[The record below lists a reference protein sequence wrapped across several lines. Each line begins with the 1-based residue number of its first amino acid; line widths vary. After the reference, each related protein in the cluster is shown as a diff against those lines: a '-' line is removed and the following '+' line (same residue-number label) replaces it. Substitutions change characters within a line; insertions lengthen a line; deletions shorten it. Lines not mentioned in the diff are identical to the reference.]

1 MHLQTHIQT
10 HTHAHTHTH
19 THTHTKINNLNTQQN
34 KMLKMD
40 LLYASMWIIRES
52 LTLFLVINLIN
63 SNSELISL

>member
-1 MHLQTHIQT
+1 
-10 HTHAHTHTH
+10 
-19 THTHTKINNLNTQQN
+19 
-34 KMLKMD
+34 MLKMD